1 MQVASAPVS
10 WGITEVKGLQSDL
23 PYSRVMDEIRDAGYE
38 GTELG
43 PWGFYPH
50 APGELH
56 SALDARGLALVGS
69 FVDVPVH
76 DAALFDEGRRAVQQV
91 LPLLASFASTG
102 ATPTAPVLILSAR
115 QTPERAAIAGR
126 VSESDGLSA
135 SQWKTAGAYLRELA
149 RMGRDMGLEA
159 TFHHHA
165 GTYVETPNEIDRL
178 FEEVD
183 PSLLGLCLDTGH
195 LVLGGGDN
203 SQFLSSYAPSVHH
216 VHLKNIDASVL
227 SRVRAG
233 NMNYLQ
239 AVQADVFAPLATGC
253 IDIPGVV
260 SLLRASGYDGWLVV
274 EQDIDLS
281 RPDHPDLL
289 SGAKAARTYI
299 RETIG
304 V

>member
-10 WGITEVKGLQSDL
+10 WGITEIKGLLSDL
-23 PYSRVMDEIRDAGYE
+23 PYSRVMDEIRDAGYQ

-50 APGELH
+50 APRELRF
-56 SALDARGLALVGS
+56 ALDARGLALVGS
-69 FVDVPVH
+69 FVDVPIH
-76 DAALFDEGRRAVQQV
+76 DAALFDEGRRALQQV
-91 LPLLASFASTG
+91 LPLLASFAATG
-102 ATPTAPVLILSAR
+102 ATSTAPVLILSAR
-115 QTPERAAIAGR
+115 QTPKRAAIAGR
-126 VSESDGLSA
+126 VNESAELSA

-149 RMGRDMGLEA
+149 HMGRNMGLEA

-165 GTYVETPNEIDRL
+165 GTYIETPAEIDRL

-203 SQFLSSYAPSVHH
+203 LQFLSRYAALVRH
-216 VHLKNIDASVL
+216 VHLKNIDPGVL
-227 SRVRAG
+227 ARVRAG

-239 AVQADVFAPLATGC
+239 AVQAGVFAPLATGS

-260 SLLRASGYDGWLVV
+260 ALLRTSGYDGWLVV

-281 RPDHPDLL
+281 RADHPDPL
-289 SGAKAARTYI
+289 SGARAARTFI
-299 RETIG
+299 RETMG

>member
-10 WGITEVKGLQSDL
+10 WGITEIKGLLSNL
-23 PYSRVMDEIRDAGYE
+23 PYARVMDEIRDAGYQ

-50 APGELH
+50 APGELRL
-56 SALDARGLALVGS
+56 ALDARGLALVGS
-69 FVDVPVH
+69 FVDVPIH
-76 DAALFDEGRRAVQQV
+76 DVALFDEGRRAVQQV
-91 LPLLASFASTG
+91 LPLLASFAAIG
-102 ATPTAPVLILSAR
+102 ATSTAPVLILSAR
-115 QTPERAAIAGR
+115 QTPERAATAGR
-126 VSESDGLSA
+126 VNESAGLSA

-149 RMGRDMGLEA
+149 SMGRDMGLEA

-165 GTYVETPNEIDRL
+165 GTYIETPNEIDRL
-178 FEEVD
+178 YEEVD

-203 SQFLSSYAPSVHH
+203 AQFLSRYAPLVRH
-216 VHLKNIDASVL
+216 VHLKNIDSSVL
-227 SRVRAG
+227 ARVRSG

-239 AVQADVFAPLATGC
+239 AVRAGVFAPLATGS

-260 SLLRASGYDGWLVV
+260 ALLRTSGYDGWLVV

-281 RPDHPDLL
+281 HPDHPNPL
-289 SGAKAARTYI
+289 SGARAARTFI